1 MKSTTCTRLAQASLI
16 AAVIALTSAPAAA
29 QQVNQPGFLGDV
41 IGQFN
46 ALSVRPDP
54 MGWDIGKALDP
65 SMPDPTTCRH
75 YEGIARVP
83 QRRWHA
89 LFLLHPQRPQRRNP
103 GRLLG
108 TP

>member
-1 MKSTTCTRLAQASLI
+1 LALKSTTYFRLARASMV
-16 AAVIALTSAPAAA
+16 AAAFALTAGQATA

-46 ALSVRPDP
+46 ELSVRPDP

-65 SMPDPTTCRH
+65 AMPDPS
-75 YEGIARVP
+75 
-83 QRRWHA
+83 
-89 LFLLHPQRPQRRNP
+89 LLHPERSQRGRPH
-103 GRLLG
+103 RLLR